1 MRISISI
8 KLAVAIL
15 VLMVALTVALAW
27 RLEAEARR
35 QAIGQIRLRGEG
47 VARMLAVNSADE
59 LGRLDDLRLAQFV
72 VDASTL
78 PDVLYAA
85 VVDSDGIVFAHS
97 EFEEGGIGKPFA
109 PSWEGYA
116 PVEEGVEDNPFI
128 YEGQP
133 ARDVA
138 APIVIGDSKTRRR
151 IGEVHVAI
159 SEAPVARAVEEL
171 RRTMFLIAGIALG
184 AAFILAILYGVVLTR
199 PLRRIAA
206 GVGRIGKGDL
216 SYRIKVKRKDEIGDL
231 GRAVNNM
238 AESLKQSNYIRNA
251 FRLYVS
257 RQVADQII
265 SNPQLHLKQ
274 SRGQRREVTIMFADI
289 RGFTSLAEKMLPEE
303 VVAVLNTYLSFLTE
317 SVFAYD
323 GTLDKFM
330 GDSVMAVFGAPLDQ
344 KHHALRGILAALEMQ
359 QGITRLN
366 RERAKA
372 GLQTVCIGIGM
383 TTGQVIVGNIGSD
396 ERLDYTAI
404 GDTVNLAS
412 RLEGLA
418 CEGQIIVN
426 EEVHRLVRDY
436 IVAEKLE
443 PMMVKGR
450 SASVQS
456 WNITALR
463 PGVILPEDIPH
474 HEDGRRESA
483 LKRK

>member
-8 KLAVAIL
+8 KLALAIL
-15 VLMVALTVALAW
+15 VLMVVLTVALAW

-72 VDASTL
+72 VDAATL

-85 VVDSDGIVFAHS
+85 VVDSEGVVFAHS
-97 EFEEGGIGKPFA
+97 QFEVGGIGKPFV

-116 PVEEGVEDNPFI
+116 PVNEGVVDNPFV

-138 APIVIGDSKTRRR
+138 APIIIGGAETSRR

-159 SEAPVARAVEEL
+159 SEAPAARAVEEL
-171 RRTMFLIAGIALG
+171 RRTVFIIAGITLG

-216 SYRIKVKRKDEIGDL
+216 SYHIKVKRKDEIGDL

-238 AESLKQSNYIRNA
+238 ADSLKQSNYIRNA

-289 RGFTSLAEKMLPEE
+289 RGFTPLAERLPPEE

-317 SVFAYD
+317 SVFSYD

-344 KHHALRGILAALEMQ
+344 KHHALRATLAALEMQ
-359 QGITRLN
+359 HDITKLN
-366 RERAKA
+366 QERAA
-372 GLQTVCIGIGM
+372 SGLQTVRIGIGV

-412 RLEGLA
+412 RLEGVA
-418 CEGQIIVN
+418 SEGQIIVN
-426 EEVHRLVRDY
+426 EEVHRLVHDY
-436 IVAEKLE
+436 VVAEKLE
-443 PMMVKGR
+443 PIMVKGR
-450 SASVQS
+450 SAPVRS
-456 WNITALR
+456 WNITALK
-463 PGVILPEDIPH
+463 PGIKLPEDIPK
-474 HEDGRRESA
+474 HEGGRASSLLR
-483 LKRK
+483 R

>member
-8 KLAVAIL
+8 KLALAIL
-15 VLMVALTVALAW
+15 VLMVVLTVALAW

-85 VVDSDGIVFAHS
+85 VVDSDGVVVAHS
-97 EFEEGGIGKPFA
+97 EFEEGGIGRPFV

-116 PVEEGVEDNPFI
+116 PVDEGVVDNPFV
-128 YEGQP
+128 YKGQA

-138 APIVIGDSKTRRR
+138 APIVIGDVKSSRR

-159 SEAPVARAVEEL
+159 SEAPAARAAEEL
-171 RRTMFLIAGIALG
+171 RRTVFLIAGVALG

-199 PLRRIAA
+199 PLRRIAT
-206 GVGRIGKGDL
+206 GVARIGKGDL
-216 SYRIKVKRKDEIGDL
+216 SYHIQVKRKDEIGDL
-231 GRAVNNM
+231 GRAVNDM

-251 FRLYVS
+251 FHLYVS

-274 SRGQRREVTIMFADI
+274 TRGQRREVTIMFADI
-289 RGFTSLAEKMLPEE
+289 RGFTPLAERLLPEE

-344 KHHALRGILAALEMQ
+344 KHHALRAILAALEMQ
-359 QGITRLN
+359 HDITRLN
-366 RERAKA
+366 RERAA
-372 GLQTVCIGIGM
+372 SGLQTVRIGIGV

-412 RLEGLA
+412 RLEGMA

-436 IVAEKLE
+436 VVAEKLE
-443 PMMVKGR
+443 PMTVKGR
-450 SASVQS
+450 SNPVQS
-456 WNITALR
+456 WNITALQ
-463 PGVILPEDIPH
+463 PEIKLPEDIPK
-474 HEDGRRESA
+474 HEGGRASP
-483 LKRK
+483 LFRK

>member
-1 MRISISI
+1 
-8 KLAVAIL
+8 
-15 VLMVALTVALAW
+15 
-27 RLEAEARR
+27 
-35 QAIGQIRLRGEG
+35 
-47 VARMLAVNSADE
+47 
-59 LGRLDDLRLAQFV
+59 
-72 VDASTL
+72 
-78 PDVLYAA
+78 
-85 VVDSDGIVFAHS
+85 
-97 EFEEGGIGKPFA
+97 
-109 PSWEGYA
+109 
-116 PVEEGVEDNPFI
+116 VEDNSSI
-128 YEGQP
+128 YNGQP

-138 APIVIGDSKTRRR
+138 APIVIGDVKTSRR

-171 RRTMFLIAGIALG
+171 RRTVFLIAGIALG

-199 PLRRIAA
+199 PLRRIVA

-216 SYRIKVKRKDEIGDL
+216 SYRIKVKRRDEIGDPV
-231 GRAVNNM
+231 RAVNNM
-238 AESLKQSNYIRNA
+238 AESLKRSNYIRNA

-265 SNPQLHLKQ
+265 GNPQLHLKQ
-274 SRGQRREVTIMFADI
+274 SWGQRREVTVMFADI
-289 RGFTSLAEKMLPEE
+289 RGFTSLTERMLPEE

-317 SVFAYD
+317 PVFAYD

-330 GDSVMAVFGAPLDQ
+330 GDSVMAVFGAPPDQ

-359 QGITRLN
+359 QGIARLN

-372 GLQTVCIGIGM
+372 GLQNVRIGIGV

-412 RLEGLA
+412 RLEGVA
-418 CEGQIIVN
+418 CEDQIIVN

-474 HEDGRRESA
+474 YEDGRRASA
-483 LKRK
+483 LMTDAG